1 MQSKDR
7 PRSHDDAQHA
17 RLPTS
22 NQAVTNFERLRRMVH
37 QLKAPRRELPVASDP
52 DGVSEIICDGR
63 LNFTTRGSLATLTFF
78 HDRPKLSGSSGQVE
92 YESVVRARIIL
103 PLQNAVAL
111 RDLISKCLS
120 VRECGGDRPN

>member
-1 MQSKDR
+1 
-7 PRSHDDAQHA
+7 
-17 RLPTS
+17 
-22 NQAVTNFERLRRMVH
+22 MVH
-37 QLKAPRRELPVASDP
+37 QFKTPQRELPVASDP

-63 LNFTTRGSLATLTFF
+63 LNFTTRGNLATLTFF
-78 HDRPKLSGSSGQVE
+78 HDRPKITGRQGQVE

-111 RDLISKCLS
+111 RDLIRKCLS